1 MNEAFLRYYEDEL
14 RHVREMAA
22 EFGALHPLVAGQL
35 RLRTDGCE
43 DPFVERLLEGFA
55 FLAAR
60 VHQKLDSDFPVFTQ
74 SLLETVYP
82 AMLSPV
88 PSMGIVEIHPDEALT
103 ESLVVPRGASL
114 TGHLGADVDTRCEFR
129 TAHDVTVHP
138 FGLARDT
145 VGRSRYFDRDLDILR
160 LPAGLPVKGALRL
173 RLEMTKQDATFA
185 SLKEIDELTFF
196 IRGDVGGA
204 GRIHEE
210 IFSQAT
216 HLFVADAKGVP
227 GRAMRT
233 YQLGEPGGP
242 RIVPGGFSPEEAML
256 PVESRV
262 FEGYRLL
269 REYMGMPQRF
279 LFFKLQG
286 LARALAGLQT
296 TSVDLILGFKRGAPE
311 MANLVRPETFVLN
324 ATPVIN
330 LFERRADHVALDR
343 NRSEFHL
350 VVDRTK
356 PLHHEVLT
364 VQDVAAL
371 MHGSSVRSPFLPFY
385 RCGVGDPSARAF
397 YTVRREPR
405 ILSSREKREGPSSRY
420 LGSEVYLSLVD
431 GRNAPYRDDADALAV
446 RVLCSNRHLPLS
458 MPLSGRDTDLL
469 PEGGQAISSVRWLV
483 PPTAPMDSLAE
494 GSNAWR
500 FVSHLSLNYLS
511 LVEDAGKGI
520 VALRDLLRIYMPP
533 AMEDAFEWIDGI
545 ASVTSKHVI
554 RRMPGGGPVAFQRGL
569 AVEITFD
576 ERRFAGASAFLCG
589 SVLAR
594 FLAHHVT
601 INSFVET
608 SLLSSTRG
616 RLVTWPPLTGT
627 RALA

>member
-35 RLRTDGCE
+35 RLRNDGCE

-55 FLAAR
+55 FMAAR
-60 VHQKLDSDFPVFTQ
+60 VHQKLDADFPVFTQ

-88 PSMGIVEIHPDEALT
+88 PSMGIVEIHPDPALT
-103 ESLVVPRGASL
+103 EMLTVPRGASL
-114 TGHLGADVDTRCEFR
+114 TGHLGPDIDTRCEFR
-129 TAHDVTVHP
+129 TAHEVKIHP
-138 FGLARDT
+138 FTLARDS
-145 VGRSRYFDRDLDILR
+145 VGKARYFDRDLDLLR
-160 LPAGLPVKGALRL
+160 LPAGLPVKAALRL
-173 RLEMTKQDATFA
+173 RLELPKDGPTFA
-185 SLKEIDELTFF
+185 QLKDLDELTFF
-196 IRGDVGGA
+196 LRGDTTA
-204 GRIHEE
+204 CGRLYEE

-216 HLFVADAKGVP
+216 HLFTAD
-227 GRAMRT
+227 GRAPIGRPVRT
-233 YQLGEPGGP
+233 FVLGESEGP
-242 RIVPGGFSPEEAML
+242 RLALGGFGVDEAML

-286 LARALAGLQT
+286 LGRALAGMN
-296 TSVDLILGFKRGAPE
+296 TSAVDLILGFRRGVPE

-324 ATPVIN
+324 ATPVVN

-356 PLHHEVLT
+356 PLHHEVLM

-371 MHGSSVRSPFLPFY
+371 MRGSSARSPFLPFY
-385 RCGVGDPSARAF
+385 RCGVGDPGARAF

-405 ILSSREKREGPSSRY
+405 LLSNREKREGPSSRY

-431 GRNAPYRDDADALAV
+431 GRNAPYHDNAEALAV

-469 PEGGQAISSVRWLV
+469 PEGGLAIASVRWLV

-511 LVEDAGKGI
+511 LVEDSGKGI
-520 VALRDLLRIYMPP
+520 VALRDLLRIYMPG
-533 AMEDAFEWIDGI
+533 AMVDAFEWIDGI
-545 ASVTSKHVI
+545 SSVTSKPVI

-569 AVEITFD
+569 AVDITFD

-589 SVLAR
+589 TVLSR

-608 SLLSSTRG
+608 TLISSTRG
-616 RLVTWPPLTGT
+616 RLVTWPPMTGT